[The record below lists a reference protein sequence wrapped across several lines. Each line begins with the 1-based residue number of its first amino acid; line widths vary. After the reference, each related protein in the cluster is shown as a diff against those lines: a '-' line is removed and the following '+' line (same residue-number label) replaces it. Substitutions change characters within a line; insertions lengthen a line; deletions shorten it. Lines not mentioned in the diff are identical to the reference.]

1 MLWGEEEIR
10 AERTIHLSP
19 LWALAVQLAS
29 WKTIAWIIRRA
40 DIILEV
46 VDARDPI
53 STRSRKLER
62 LVAALNKKLIIVL
75 NKSDLVPRHVAEKW
89 KRILNNRGYRA
100 VYVAARDHKG
110 TRVLRRTI
118 NELREAD
125 PTIVAVVG
133 FPKTGKSTIINA
145 LKGRH
150 SASTSPIPGSP
161 GYTRRAQLYRIGQ
174 KLYMLDT
181 PGIIP
186 VEGGPL
192 EAIIRGYAPEELR
205 DPIKPAIMLIERA
218 LKYNPYAIKEAY
230 GIDERDPYKI
240 LELIAIKRGWFYKK
254 DKEPLVEEA
263 ARTVIRDYHEG
274 KLRFYVPPE
283 DAT

>member
-1 MLWGEEEIR
+1 M
-10 AERTIHLSP
+10 
-19 LWALAVQLAS
+19 QLAS